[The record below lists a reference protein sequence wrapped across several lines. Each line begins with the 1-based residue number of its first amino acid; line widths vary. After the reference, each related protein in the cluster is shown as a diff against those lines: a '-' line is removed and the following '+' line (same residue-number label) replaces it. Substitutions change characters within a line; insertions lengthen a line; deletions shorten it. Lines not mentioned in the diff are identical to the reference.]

1 MKKNNNELKFS
12 SLKIKKIIQENKEIG
27 KIANMAF
34 FIIYIILLIYIYLFL
49 AKSLEYFLKDLLYE
63 CSNLAKQNGTK
74 KVTASDL

>member
-1 MKKNNNELKFS
+1 MYN
-12 SLKIKKIIQENKEIG
+12 IIN
-27 KIANMAF
+27 
-34 FIIYIILLIYIYLFL
+34 IYLFIL